1 MLHGNNVS
9 PFHLFSIKHGKIH
22 VLFDAAKA
30 SLSILHFLPGAV
42 LPLAESL

>member
-9 PFHLFSIKHGKIH
+9 PFHLVSIKHSKNH
-22 VLFDAAKA
+22 VLLDAAKA
-30 SLSILHFLPGAV
+30 SLSILHFLPGAA